1 MKRLV
6 IIILLAFLISW
17 SCEDDKSDKSVVSS
31 IVITPNKIILK
42 PGKTEQFYA
51 LVIDQNNMAMDADI
65 TWKSSNPSVATIN
78 NEGLVTAVVTGS
90 TEIFATVD
98 AVQGLAET
106 LVSEIRRRVLSELI
120 TSST

>member
-17 SCEDDKSDKSVVSS
+17 SCEDEKPDESAVSS

-51 LVIDQNNMAMDADI
+51 LVIDQNNMALDADI

-106 LVSEIRRRVLSELI
+106 LVSGIRRRVLSELI

>member
-1 MKRLV
+1 MKRLF

-17 SCEDDKSDKSVVSS
+17 SCEDEKSDKSVVSS

-65 TWKSSNPSVATIN
+65 IWKSSIPSVATIN
-78 NEGLVTAVVTGS
+78 NEGLVTAVGKGS

-98 AVQGLAET
+98 AVQGLSEA
-106 LVSEIRRRVLSELI
+106 LVSDIRRRVLSEMI

>member
-1 MKRLV
+1 MKRLF

-17 SCEDDKSDKSVVSS
+17 SCEDEKSDKSVVSS

-65 TWKSSNPSVATIN
+65 TWKSSIPSVATIN
-78 NEGLVTAVVTGS
+78 NEGLVTAVTTGS

-106 LVSEIRRRVLSELI
+106 LVSGIRRRVLSELI

>member
-1 MKRLV
+1 MKRLF
-6 IIILLAFLISW
+6 IIVLLAFLISW
-17 SCEDDKSDKSVVSS
+17 SCEDEKSNKSVVSS
-31 IVITPNKIILK
+31 IVITPNKTILK

-65 TWKSSNPSVATIN
+65 TWKSSIPSVATIN
-78 NEGLVTAVVTGS
+78 NEGLVTAVTTGS

-106 LVSEIRRRVLSELI
+106 LVSGIRRRVLSELI

>member
-6 IIILLAFLISW
+6 IIILFAFLISW
-17 SCEDDKSDKSVVSS
+17 SCEDEKSDKSVVSS

-42 PGKTEQFYA
+42 PGKREQFYA

-65 TWKSSNPSVATIN
+65 IWKSSIPSVATIN
-78 NEGLVTAVVTGS
+78 NEGLVTAVATGS
-90 TEIFATVD
+90 TDIFATVD
-98 AVQGLAET
+98 AVQGLSEA
-106 LVSEIRRRVLSELI
+106 LVSNIRRRVLSEMI

>member
-17 SCEDDKSDKSVVSS
+17 SCEDEKPDESVVSS
-31 IVITPNKIILK
+31 IVVTPNKIILK
-42 PGKTEQFYA
+42 PRKTEQFYA

-65 TWKSSNPSVATIN
+65 TWKSSNPSVAAIN
-78 NEGLVTAVVTGS
+78 NEGLVTAVATGS

-106 LVSEIRRRVLSELI
+106 LVSGIRRRVLSELI

>member
-6 IIILLAFLISW
+6 IIILLAFLVSW
-17 SCEDDKSDKSVVSS
+17 SCEDEKSDKSVVSS

-65 TWKSSNPSVATIN
+65 TWKSSIPSVATIN
-78 NEGLVTAVVTGS
+78 NEGLVTAVTTGS

-106 LVSEIRRRVLSELI
+106 LVSGIRRRVLSELI

>member
-17 SCEDDKSDKSVVSS
+17 SCEDQKPDESVVSS

-42 PGKTEQFYA
+42 PGRTEQFYA
-51 LVIDQNNMAMDADI
+51 LVIDHNNMAMDADI

-78 NEGLVTAVVTGS
+78 NEGFVTAVAIGS
-90 TEIFATVD
+90 TDIFATVD
-98 AVQGLAET
+98 AVQGLAEA
-106 LVSEIRRRVLSELI
+106 LVSDIRRRVLSEMI

>member
-1 MKRLV
+1 M
-6 IIILLAFLISW
+6 
-17 SCEDDKSDKSVVSS
+17 
-31 IVITPNKIILK
+31 LK

-78 NEGLVTAVVTGS
+78 NEGLVTAVAIGS
-90 TEIFATVD
+90 TDIFATVD
-98 AVQGLAET
+98 AVQGLSEA
-106 LVSEIRRRVLSELI
+106 LVSDIRRRVLSEMI

>member
-17 SCEDDKSDKSVVSS
+17 SCEDEKPSESVVSS

-51 LVIDQNNMAMDADI
+51 LVIDQNNIEMEADI
-65 TWKSSNPSVATIN
+65 TWNSSHPSVATIN
-78 NEGLVTAVVTGS
+78 NEGLVTAVATGS

-98 AVQGLAET
+98 AVQGLAEA
-106 LVSEIRRRVLSELI
+106 LVSGIRRRVLSEMI

>member
-6 IIILLAFLISW
+6 IIILLAFLVSW
-17 SCEDDKSDKSVVSS
+17 SCEDEKSDKSVVSS

-51 LVIDQNNMAMDADI
+51 LVIDHNNMAMDADI

-106 LVSEIRRRVLSELI
+106 LVSGIRRRVLSELI

>member
-1 MKRLV
+1 MKRLF

-17 SCEDDKSDKSVVSS
+17 SCEDQKPDESVVSS

-42 PGKTEQFYA
+42 PGRTEQFYA

-78 NEGLVTAVVTGS
+78 NEGLVTAVATGS

-106 LVSEIRRRVLSELI
+106 LVSGIRRRVLSELI

>member
-17 SCEDDKSDKSVVSS
+17 SCEDEKPDESVVSS

-51 LVIDQNNMAMDADI
+51 LVIDQNNIEMEADI
-65 TWKSSNPSVATIN
+65 TWNSSHSSVATIN
-78 NEGLVTAVVTGS
+78 NEGLVTAVATGS

-98 AVQGLAET
+98 AIQGLAEA
-106 LVSEIRRRVLSELI
+106 LVSGIRRRVLSEMI

>member
-6 IIILLAFLISW
+6 IIILLAFFISW
-17 SCEDDKSDKSVVSS
+17 SCEDEKPDESVVSS

-78 NEGLVTAVVTGS
+78 NEGLVTAVSIGS
-90 TEIFATVD
+90 TDIFATVD
-98 AVQGLAET
+98 AVQGLSEA
-106 LVSEIRRRVLSELI
+106 LVSDIRRRVLSEMI

>member
-17 SCEDDKSDKSVVSS
+17 SCEDEKSDKSVVSS
-31 IVITPNKIILK
+31 IVITPNKIRLR

-65 TWKSSNPSVATIN
+65 IWKSSIPSVATIN
-78 NEGLVTAVVTGS
+78 NEGLVTAVGTGS

-98 AVQGLAET
+98 AVQGLSEA
-106 LVSEIRRRVLSELI
+106 LVSDIRRRVLSEMI

>member
-1 MKRLV
+1 MKRLF
-6 IIILLAFLISW
+6 IIVLLAFLISW
-17 SCEDDKSDKSVVSS
+17 SCEDEKSDKSVVSS

-65 TWKSSNPSVATIN
+65 TWKSSIPSVATIN
-78 NEGLVTAVVTGS
+78 NEGLVTAVATGA
-90 TEIFATVD
+90 TDIFATVD

-106 LVSEIRRRVLSELI
+106 LVSGIRRRVLSELI

>member
-6 IIILLAFLISW
+6 IIILLAFLVSW
-17 SCEDDKSDKSVVSS
+17 SCEDEKSDKSVVSS

-51 LVIDQNNMAMDADI
+51 LVINQNNMAMDADI
-65 TWKSSNPSVATIN
+65 IPSVATIN
-78 NEGLVTAVVTGS
+78 NEGLVTAVATGS
-90 TEIFATVD
+90 TDIFATVD
-98 AVQGLAET
+98 AVQGLSEA
-106 LVSEIRRRVLSELI
+106 LVSDIQRRVLSEMI

>member
-6 IIILLAFLISW
+6 IIILLAFLVSW
-17 SCEDDKSDKSVVSS
+17 SCENESPDESVVSS
-31 IVITPNKIILK
+31 IVVTPNKIILK

-51 LVIDQNNMAMDADI
+51 LVIDQNSMAMDADI

-78 NEGLVTAVVTGS
+78 NEGLVTAVATGS

-106 LVSEIRRRVLSELI
+106 LVSGIRRRVLSELI

>member
-1 MKRLV
+1 MKRLF

-17 SCEDDKSDKSVVSS
+17 SCEDEKSDKSVVSS

-42 PGKTEQFYA
+42 PGRTEQFYA

-65 TWKSSNPSVATIN
+65 TWKSSIPSVATIN
-78 NEGLVTAVVTGS
+78 NKGLVTAVATGS

-106 LVSEIRRRVLSELI
+106 LVSGIRRRVLSELI

>member
-1 MKRLV
+1 MKRLF

-17 SCEDDKSDKSVVSS
+17 SCEDEKSNKSVVSS

-65 TWKSSNPSVATIN
+65 TWKSSIPSVATIN
-78 NEGLVTAVVTGS
+78 NEGLVTAVTTGS

-106 LVSEIRRRVLSELI
+106 LVSGIRRRVLSELI

>member
-6 IIILLAFLISW
+6 IIILLAFLVSW
-17 SCEDDKSDKSVVSS
+17 SCEDEKSDKSVVSS

-42 PGKTEQFYA
+42 PGKREQFYA

-65 TWKSSNPSVATIN
+65 IWKSSIPSVATIN
-78 NEGLVTAVVTGS
+78 NEGLVTAVATGS
-90 TEIFATVD
+90 TDIFATVD
-98 AVQGLAET
+98 AVQGLSEA
-106 LVSEIRRRVLSELI
+106 LVSDIRRRVLSELI

>member
-17 SCEDDKSDKSVVSS
+17 SCEDEKPGESVVSS

-51 LVIDQNNMAMDADI
+51 LVIDQNKIEMEADI
-65 TWKSSNPSVATIN
+65 TWNSSLPSVATIN
-78 NEGLVTAVVTGS
+78 NEGLVTAVATGS

-98 AVQGLAET
+98 AIQGLAEA
-106 LVSEIRRRVLSELI
+106 LVSGIRRRVLSEMI

>member
-6 IIILLAFLISW
+6 IIILLVFLISW
-17 SCEDDKSDKSVVSS
+17 SCEDEKSDKSVVSS

-65 TWKSSNPSVATIN
+65 NWKSSTPSVATIN
-78 NEGLVTAVVTGS
+78 NEGLVTAVTTGS

-106 LVSEIRRRVLSELI
+106 LVSGIRRRVLSELI

>member
-1 MKRLV
+1 MKRLFT
-6 IIILLAFLISW
+6 IILLAFFISW
-17 SCEDDKSDKSVVSS
+17 SCEDEKPDESVASS

-65 TWKSSNPSVATIN
+65 IWKSSIPSVATIN
-78 NEGLVTAVVTGS
+78 NEGLVTAVATGS

-106 LVSEIRRRVLSELI
+106 LVSGIRRRVLSELI

>member
-1 MKRLV
+1 MKRLF

-65 TWKSSNPSVATIN
+65 TWKSSIPSVATIN
-78 NEGLVTAVVTGS
+78 NEGLVTAVTTGS

-106 LVSEIRRRVLSELI
+106 LVSGIRRRVLSELI

>member
-17 SCEDDKSDKSVVSS
+17 SCEDQKPDESVVSS

-65 TWKSSNPSVATIN
+65 TWKSSIPSVATIN
-78 NEGLVTAVVTGS
+78 NEGLVTAVTTGS

-106 LVSEIRRRVLSELI
+106 LVSGIRRRVLSELI

>member
-17 SCEDDKSDKSVVSS
+17 SCEDEKSDKSVVSS

-65 TWKSSNPSVATIN
+65 TWKSSIPSVATIN
-78 NEGLVTAVVTGS
+78 NEGLVTAVTTGS

-106 LVSEIRRRVLSELI
+106 LVSGIRRRVLSELI

>member
-1 MKRLV
+1 MKRLF

-17 SCEDDKSDKSVVSS
+17 SCEDEKPDESVVSS

-42 PGKTEQFYA
+42 PGRTEQFYA

-78 NEGLVTAVVTGS
+78 NEGLVTAVATGS

-106 LVSEIRRRVLSELI
+106 LVSGIRRHVLSELI

>member
-17 SCEDDKSDKSVVSS
+17 SCEDEKPGESVVSS

-51 LVIDQNNMAMDADI
+51 LVIDQNNIEMEADI
-65 TWKSSNPSVATIN
+65 TWNSSHSSVATIN
-78 NEGLVTAVVTGS
+78 NEGLVTAVATGS

-98 AVQGLAET
+98 AIQGLAEA
-106 LVSEIRRRVLSELI
+106 LVSGIRRRVLSEMI

>member
-17 SCEDDKSDKSVVSS
+17 SCEDEKSDKSVVSS

-51 LVIDQNNMAMDADI
+51 LVIDQNNMAMQADI

-78 NEGLVTAVVTGS
+78 NEGFVTAVAIGS
-90 TEIFATVD
+90 TDIFATVD
-98 AVQGLAET
+98 AVQGLAEA
-106 LVSEIRRRVLSELI
+106 LVSDIRRRVLSEMI

>member
-17 SCEDDKSDKSVVSS
+17 SCEDEKPGESVVSS

-51 LVIDQNNMAMDADI
+51 LVIDQNNIEMEADI
-65 TWKSSNPSVATIN
+65 TWNSSHQSVATIN
-78 NEGLVTAVVTGS
+78 NEGLVTAVATGS

-98 AVQGLAET
+98 AIQGLAEA
-106 LVSEIRRRVLSELI
+106 LVSGIRRRVLSEMI

>member
-17 SCEDDKSDKSVVSS
+17 SCEDEKPDESVVSS

-51 LVIDQNNMAMDADI
+51 LVIDQNNIEMEADI
-65 TWKSSNPSVATIN
+65 TWNSSHLSVATIN
-78 NEGLVTAVVTGS
+78 NEGLVTALATGS

-98 AVQGLAET
+98 AVQGLAEA
-106 LVSEIRRRVLSELI
+106 LVSGIRRRVLSEMI

>member
-6 IIILLAFLISW
+6 IIILLAFLIFW
-17 SCEDDKSDKSVVSS
+17 SCEDQKPDESVVSS

-51 LVIDQNNMAMDADI
+51 LVIDHNNMAMDADI

-78 NEGLVTAVVTGS
+78 NEGLVTAVAMGS

-106 LVSEIRRRVLSELI
+106 LVSDIRRRVLSEMI

>member
-17 SCEDDKSDKSVVSS
+17 SCEDEKSDKSVVSS
-31 IVITPNKIILK
+31 IVITQNKIILK

-51 LVIDQNNMAMDADI
+51 LVINQNNMAMDADI
-65 TWKSSNPSVATIN
+65 IWKSSIPSVATIN
-78 NEGLVTAVVTGS
+78 NEGLVTAVATGS

-98 AVQGLAET
+98 AVQGLSEA
-106 LVSEIRRRVLSELI
+106 LVSDIRRRVLSEMI

>member
-17 SCEDDKSDKSVVSS
+17 SCEDEKSDKSVVSS

-65 TWKSSNPSVATIN
+65 TWKSSIPSVATIN
-78 NEGLVTAVVTGS
+78 NEGLVTAVAIGS
-90 TEIFATVD
+90 TDIFATVD
-98 AVQGLAET
+98 AVQGLAEA
-106 LVSEIRRRVLSELI
+106 LVSDIRRRVLSELI

>member
-6 IIILLAFLISW
+6 IIILLAFLIFW
-17 SCEDDKSDKSVVSS
+17 SCEDQKPDESVVSS

-51 LVIDQNNMAMDADI
+51 LVIDHNNMAMDADI

-78 NEGLVTAVVTGS
+78 NEGLVTAVSIGS
-90 TEIFATVD
+90 TDIFATVD
-98 AVQGLAET
+98 AVQGLSEA
-106 LVSEIRRRVLSELI
+106 LVSDIRRRVLSEMI